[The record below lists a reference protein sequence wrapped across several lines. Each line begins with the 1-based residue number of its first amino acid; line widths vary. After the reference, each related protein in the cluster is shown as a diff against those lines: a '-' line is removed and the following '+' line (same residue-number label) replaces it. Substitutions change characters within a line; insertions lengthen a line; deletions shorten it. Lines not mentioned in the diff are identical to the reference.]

1 MSRRRPGPHPGEQ
14 PLFEFD
20 QAMPTARSPV
30 DGDARRLITL
40 DGLADTLFIEAGAGS
55 GKTTTIVERIVNLVV
70 IAGVELQNIAAI
82 TFTEA
87 AAAEL
92 RDRVRAAFEHRA
104 AESDGE
110 ALRRCRSALEQ
121 TDIAAVSTLHSYA
134 QRVLSEHPIEA
145 GVPPRFDVLDEVQ
158 SILALEAR
166 WRIWLDAQ
174 LADVANHPLIEWSVV
189 LRIDIARRRA
199 ASLKDVARNFNDNW
213 DRLEASMVADPGARA
228 PVDLGELQ
236 RAAAAV
242 LELADTHYD
251 PADLLAA
258 FIAERRARFEM
269 FRDGA
274 DALEVV
280 VAITADRWSMGHG
293 KRQNWPDVERVREAL
308 KHFAACADR
317 LVDNARVAVLE
328 QWRWRLANFTLGAA
342 EQRRRE
348 GTLEFHDLVVLARRL
363 VRRSPTARRALH
375 ERYTHIVIDE
385 FQDTDPIQVE
395 LVTLI
400 ATDIDDVAN
409 CPWQALDVAP
419 GRLCFVGDP
428 KQSIYRFRRA
438 DVALFRE
445 ACNSFSAGR
454 PVSLVQNF
462 RTVPTVLQWIN
473 HVFGALMQGS
483 PPEQQPPYEPLVAA
497 RVEGEGDNHRV
508 VLLGGP
514 HDESYLAEEL
524 RTLEA
529 TDVVRAIRSMIL
541 DGDRWLVDDHGQWR
555 APRFDDIVILV
566 PSRLSL
572 PALEHALRA
581 ADVPYRAEASTLVF
595 DTQEVREPLIALQAI
610 DDPSDEIAVVASLR
624 STLFGCGDD
633 ELLEFATAGGRWDY
647 RVAAP
652 ATLPADHPVVDSL
665 AYLRRCH
672 DDRLWL
678 EPSELLERLLRE
690 RRAFEL
696 ALLHRRP
703 RDVWRR
709 LRFIIEQAR
718 QFVEA
723 NRGGLRA
730 FLSWAELQRYEGAR
744 VHEPLLPEL
753 DDNSVRVMTIHSAKG
768 LEFPITIVSGLTAQS
783 GNRRGGVAVHWGDSM
798 PEIKMSGSSTP
809 SFDVLDD
816 FEQEMDVHEK
826 LRLLYVASTRARDHL
841 VISAH
846 HVAPTNRPRQTFARM
861 VWEQSLAEL
870 ERSCRVLPEGDDA
883 PFNFPPSPLE
893 SLSGDTADARIVWK
907 NSRDAALASPS
918 FTVSA
923 TAIAAAIADRS
934 ATASDFDASGEA
946 LAVDEI
952 VAVDEAGAVDEIVAD
967 AGSSA
972 TVAYRRGRAGSAIGR
987 AVHAVLQLAALDSG
1001 TDIPALARTFA
1012 AVEGVPEWTDT
1023 VALSAEGARQSTAV
1037 QRALA
1042 SEQLWRELFVAA
1054 PIDGRAVE
1062 GFVDLLFR
1070 EGDDLV
1076 VVDYKTDDVVDE
1088 AAVERALIRY
1098 RPQAAAYALALEH
1111 TTGRRV
1117 RECIFVFTRRGNVVE
1132 RSVAGAELD
1141 DARDVVRRW
1150 LVGAS
1155 GSVPA

>member
-1 MSRRRPGPHPGEQ
+1 MSRRRIVPPHPGEQ
-14 PLFEFD
+14 PLVLLDESIP
-20 QAMPTARSPV
+20 APPLPV
-30 DGDARRLITL
+30 DNAERRLITL
-40 DGLADTLFIEAGAGS
+40 GGLTDTLFIEAGAGS

-92 RDRVRAAFEHRA
+92 RDRVRAAFERRA
-104 AESDGE
+104 AESTGE
-110 ALRRCRSALEQ
+110 ALARCRSALEQ

-166 WRIWLDAQ
+166 WRVWLDEQ
-174 LADVANHPLIEWSVV
+174 LADVANHPLIEWSMV
-189 LRIDIARRRA
+189 LGINIARRRA

-213 DRLEASMVADPGARA
+213 DRLEASVVADPGPLA
-228 PVDLGELQ
+228 PVDLRELR
-236 RAAAAV
+236 RAASAV
-242 LELADTHYD
+242 LELADTHRD
-251 PADLLAA
+251 PADLLAL
-258 FIAERRARFEM
+258 FIAERRSRLEM
-269 FRDGA
+269 LCRCD
-274 DALEVV
+274 DPLEAVV
-280 VAITADRWSMGHG
+280 TVTAEPKWTMAYG
-293 KRQNWPDVERVREAL
+293 KRQNWLDADRVRESL
-308 KHFAACADR
+308 QHFAETAKEVEHA
-317 LVDNARVAVLE
+317 ARVAVLD
-328 QWRWRLANFTLGAA
+328 QWRWRLAHFTLGAA

-348 GTLEFHDLVVLARRL
+348 GTLEFHDLLVLARRL
-363 VRRSPTARRALH
+363 VRRSPSARRALH
-375 ERYTHIVIDE
+375 DRYTHIVIDE

-400 ATDIDDVAN
+400 ATDIDDVDDL
-409 CPWQALDVAP
+409 PWQALDVAP

-473 HVFGALMQGS
+473 HVFGTLMQGA
-483 PPEQQPPYEPLVAA
+483 PPEQQPPYQALVAA
-497 RVEGEGDNHRV
+497 RGESEGDDHRV

-514 HDESYLAEEL
+514 HDESHRAEEL

-541 DGDRWLVDDHGQWR
+541 DGERWLVDDHGQWR
-555 APRFDDIVILV
+555 VPRFDDIVILV

-595 DTQEVREPLIALQAI
+595 DTQEVREPLLALQAI

-652 ATLPADHPVVDSL
+652 SSLPVDHPVVDGL
-665 AYLRRCH
+665 ACLRRWH

-709 LRFIIEQAR
+709 LRFIVEQAR

-826 LRLLYVASTRARDHL
+826 LRLLYVACTRARDHL
-841 VISAH
+841 VVSAH
-846 HVAPTNRPRQTFARM
+846 HIAPATNRARQTFAKM
-861 VWEQSLAEL
+861 VWEQSLPEL
-870 ERSCRVLPEGDDA
+870 EQSCRVLPAGDDA

-893 SLSGDTADARIVWK
+893 SLSGDTADARVQWQVH
-907 NSRDAALASPS
+907 RAAVLAPPS
-918 FTVSA
+918 FTVAA
-923 TAIAAAIADRS
+923 TAIATAIAERAPTPS
-934 ATASDFDASGEA
+934 PFDAPADHSA
-946 LAVDEI
+946 A
-952 VAVDEAGAVDEIVAD
+952 DEIVAD
-967 AGSSA
+967 EATSA
-972 TVAYRRGRAGSAIGR
+972 TVAYRRGRAGTAIGR
-987 AVHAVLQLAALDSG
+987 AVHAVLQLAALDTG
-1001 TDIPALARTFA
+1001 VDIRALARTFA

-1023 VALSAEGARQSTAV
+1023 IASSAEGARQSAAV

-1042 SEQLWRELFVAA
+1042 APQFWRELFVAA
-1054 PIDGRAVE
+1054 PVEGRAVE

-1070 EGDDLV
+1070 EDDDLV
-1076 VVDYKTDDVVDE
+1076 VVDYKTDDVVDD
-1088 AAVERALIRY
+1088 AAIERALDRY

-1117 RECIFVFTRRGNVVE
+1117 RECIFVFTRRGDVVQ
-1132 RSVAGAELD
+1132 RSVSGVELD
-1141 DARDVVRRW
+1141 DARALVRQW
-1150 LVGAS
+1150 LAHPG
-1155 GSVPA
+1155 

>member
-14 PLFEFD
+14 PLFVLD
-20 QAMPTARSPV
+20 SATPAAPMPV
-30 DGDARRLITL
+30 DTDARRLITL

-92 RDRVRAAFEHRA
+92 RDRVRAAFERRA

-166 WRIWLDAQ
+166 WRVWLDAQ
-174 LADVANHPLIEWSVV
+174 LAEVANHPLIEWSML
-189 LRIDIARRRA
+189 LRIDLARGRA

-213 DRLEASMVADPGARA
+213 DRLEASMVADPGPLA
-228 PVDLGELQ
+228 PIDLSEL
-236 RAAAAV
+236 RGAAAAV
-242 LELADTHYD
+242 VELADTHYD
-251 PADLLAA
+251 PDDLLAA

-269 FRDGA
+269 FCRCD
-274 DALEVV
+274 DPLEAVV
-280 VAITADRWSMGHG
+280 TITSEPKWTMTHG
-293 KRQNWPDVERVREAL
+293 KAKNWLDAASVRESL
-308 KHFAACADR
+308 KHFSETANR
-317 LVDNARVAVLE
+317 VVDGARVAVLD
-328 QWRWRLANFTLGAA
+328 QWRWRLVNFTLGAA

-348 GTLEFHDLVVLARRL
+348 GTLEFHDLLVLARRL
-363 VRRSPTARRALH
+363 VRRSPAARRALH
-375 ERYTHIVIDE
+375 DRYTHIVIDE

-400 ATDIDDVAN
+400 ATGVDDVAN
-409 CPWQALDVAP
+409 LPWQALDVAP

-445 ACNSFSAGR
+445 ACNSFSGGR

-483 PPEQQPPYEPLVAA
+483 PPEQQPPYEPLKAA
-497 RVEGEGDNHRV
+497 RVEGDGGDHRV
-508 VLLGGP
+508 VLLGGS

-524 RTLEA
+524 RALEA

-541 DGDRWLVDDHGQWR
+541 DGERWLVDDHGQWR
-555 APRFDDIVILV
+555 VPRFDDIVILV

-572 PALEHALRA
+572 PALEHALRG

-595 DTQEVREPLIALQAI
+595 DTQEVREPLLALQAI

-652 ATLPADHPVVDSL
+652 SSLPADHPVVDSL

-723 NRGGLRA
+723 NRGGLRG

-783 GNRRGGVAVHWGDSM
+783 GNRRGGVAVHWGDTM

-846 HVAPTNRPRQTFARM
+846 HVVSTSRPRQTFAKM

-893 SLSGDTADARIVWK
+893 SLSGDTADARLLWK
-907 NSRDAALASPS
+907 NHRAAALATPS

-923 TAIAAAIADRS
+923 TAIAAAIADPW
-934 ATASDFDASGEA
+934 TAPSEFDASGEA
-946 LAVDEI
+946 
-952 VAVDEAGAVDEIVAD
+952 VATDEAVAVDEIVAD
-967 AGSSA
+967 EGSSA

-987 AVHAVLQLAALDSG
+987 AVHAVLQLAALDTGS
-1001 TDIPALARTFA
+1001 DIRALARTFA

-1023 VALSAEGARQSTAV
+1023 VALSAEGARQSAAV

-1042 SEQLWRELFVAA
+1042 STQLWRELFVAA
-1054 PIDGRAVE
+1054 PIEGRAVE

-1070 EGDDLV
+1070 EEDDLV
-1076 VVDYKTDDVVDE
+1076 VVDYKTDDVVDD
-1088 AAVERALIRY
+1088 AAVERALTRY

-1117 RECIFVFTRRGNVVE
+1117 RECIFVFTRRGNVIE

-1141 DARDVVRRW
+1141 EARDVVRRW

-1155 GSVPA
+1155 

>member
-1 MSRRRPGPHPGEQ
+1 VPNPGEQ
-14 PLFEFD
+14 PLFVFD
-20 QAMPTARSPV
+20 QSTPTKLPV
-30 DGDARRLITL
+30 DTDARRLITL

-92 RDRVRAAFEHRA
+92 RDRVRAAFERRA

-166 WRIWLDAQ
+166 WRVWLDAQ

-213 DRLEASMVADPGARA
+213 DRLEASMVADPGPLA
-228 PVDLGELQ
+228 PIDLGELR

-251 PADLLAA
+251 PADLLAV

-269 FRDGA
+269 FCRCD
-274 DALEVV
+274 DALEAV
-280 VAITADRWSMGHG
+280 VAITSEPRWTMAHG
-293 KRQNWPDVERVREAL
+293 KAKNWLDAANVREAL
-308 KHFAACADR
+308 KQFATTADR
-317 LVDNARVAVLE
+317 VVDNARVAVLD

-348 GTLEFHDLVVLARRL
+348 GTLEFHDLLVLARRL

-375 ERYTHIVIDE
+375 DRYTHIVIDE

-400 ATDIDDVAN
+400 ATDVDDVAN
-409 CPWQALDVAP
+409 LPWQGLDVAP

-473 HVFGALMQGS
+473 HVFGALMQGG
-483 PPEQQPPYEPLVAA
+483 PPEQQPPYEALVAA
-497 RVEGEGDNHRV
+497 RVEREGDDHRV

-514 HDESYLAEEL
+514 HDEGHRAEEL
-524 RTLEA
+524 RALEA
-529 TDVVRAIRSMIL
+529 ADVVRAIRSMIL
-541 DGDRWLVDDHGQWR
+541 DGERWLVDDHGQWR

-572 PALEHALRA
+572 PALENALRA

-595 DTQEVREPLIALQAI
+595 DTQEVREPLLALQAI

-652 ATLPADHPVVDSL
+652 SSLSTEHPVVDSL

-709 LRFIIEQAR
+709 LRFIVEQAR

-783 GNRRGGVAVHWGDSM
+783 AGRRGGVAVHWGDSM

-846 HVAPTNRPRQTFARM
+846 HTTATNRPRPTFAKM

-893 SLSGDTADARIVWK
+893 SLSGDTADARILWQ
-907 NSRDAALASPS
+907 NRRDAALASPS

-923 TAIAAAIADRS
+923 TAIAAAIADRT
-934 ATASDFDASGEA
+934 ATPSELGAVGDA
-946 LAVDEI
+946 
-952 VAVDEAGAVDEIVAD
+952 VAVDELVTDEVAVDEIVAD
-967 AGSSA
+967 EGSRA

-987 AVHAVLQLAALDSG
+987 AVHAVLQLAALDNG
-1001 TDIPALARTFA
+1001 TDIRALARTFA

-1042 SEQLWRELFVAA
+1042 SEQMWRELFVAA

-1076 VVDYKTDDVVDE
+1076 VVDYKTDDVADD
-1088 AAVERALIRY
+1088 AAIERALVRY

-1111 TTGRRV
+1111 TTGRLV

-1141 DARDVVRRW
+1141 EARDVVRRW
-1150 LVGAS
+1150 LAS
-1155 GSVPA
+1155 SG

>member
-1 MSRRRPGPHPGEQ
+1 MSRRRVVAAHPGEQ
-14 PLFEFD
+14 PLFLLDESIP
-20 QAMPTARSPV
+20 AAPSPV
-30 DGDARRLITL
+30 DSDERRLITL
-40 DGLADTLFIEAGAGS
+40 GGLADTLFIEAGAGS

-92 RDRVRAAFEHRA
+92 RDRVRAAFERRA
-104 AESDGE
+104 AESSGE
-110 ALRRCRSALEQ
+110 ALDRCRLALEQ

-166 WRIWLDAQ
+166 WRVWLDEQ
-174 LADVANHPLIEWSVV
+174 LGDVTNHPLIEWSMV

-199 ASLKDVARNFNDNW
+199 ATLKDVARNFNENW
-213 DRLEASMVADPGARA
+213 DRLEASMVADPGPLA
-228 PVDLGELQ
+228 PVDLRALR

-242 LELADTHYD
+242 LELADTHRD
-251 PADLLAA
+251 PTDLLAV
-258 FIAERRARFEM
+258 FIAERRARFEILCHC
-269 FRDGA
+269 D
-274 DALEVV
+274 DPLEAVV
-280 VAITADRWSMGHG
+280 MITSEPRWTMAHG
-293 KRQNWPDVERVREAL
+293 KKQNWLDAASVREAL
-308 KHFAACADR
+308 KHFAETAKE
-317 LVDNARVAVLE
+317 VEHHARVAVLD

-348 GTLEFHDLVVLARRL
+348 GTLEFHDLLVLARRL
-363 VRRSPTARRALH
+363 VRRSPSARRALH

-400 ATDIDDVAN
+400 ATDVDDVAN
-409 CPWQALDVAP
+409 CPWQDLDVAP

-473 HVFGALMQGS
+473 HVFGALMQGA
-483 PPEQQPPYEPLVAA
+483 PPEQQPPYQALVAA
-497 RVEGEGDNHRV
+497 RRENEGDDHRV
-508 VLLGGP
+508 MLLGGP
-514 HDESYLAEEL
+514 HDDSYRAEEL

-541 DGDRWLVDDHGQWR
+541 DGERWRVDDHGQWR

-595 DTQEVREPLIALQAI
+595 DTQEVREPLLALQAI

-624 STLFGCGDD
+624 STLFACGDD

-647 RVAAP
+647 RVDAP
-652 ATLPADHPVVDSL
+652 SSLPVDHPVVDGL
-665 AYLRRCH
+665 TYLRRCH

-709 LRFIIEQAR
+709 LRFIVEQAR

-783 GNRRGGVAVHWGDSM
+783 GGRRGGVTVHWGDSM

-826 LRLLYVASTRARDHL
+826 LRLLYVACTRARDHL
-841 VISAH
+841 VVSAH
-846 HVAPTNRPRQTFARM
+846 HIVPTNRPRQTFAKM
-861 VWEQSLAEL
+861 VWEQSQPEL
-870 ERSCRVLPEGDDA
+870 EQSCRVLPAGDDA

-893 SLSGDTADARIVWK
+893 SLSGDTAEARTQWQHQ
-907 NSRDAALASPS
+907 RAAVLAPPS
-918 FTVSA
+918 FTVAA
-923 TAIAAAIADRS
+923 TAIATAIAERAPSPSPFATAAES
-934 ATASDFDASGEA
+934 ATA
-946 LAVDEI
+946 
-952 VAVDEAGAVDEIVAD
+952 DEIVAD
-967 AGSSA
+967 EGTSA
-972 TVAYRRGRAGSAIGR
+972 TAAYRRGRAGTAIGR
-987 AVHAVLQLAALDSG
+987 AVHAVLQLAALDTG
-1001 TDIPALARTFA
+1001 ADIRALARTFA
-1012 AVEGVPEWTDT
+1012 AVEGVSEWTDT
-1023 VALSAEGARQSTAV
+1023 IASSAEGARQSAAV
-1037 QRALA
+1037 QRALVA
-1042 SEQLWRELFVAA
+1042 PQFWRELFVAA
-1054 PIDGRAVE
+1054 PVEGRAVE

-1070 EGDDLV
+1070 DGDDLV
-1076 VVDYKTDDVVDE
+1076 VVDYKTDDVVDD
-1088 AAVERALIRY
+1088 AAIEQAVVRY

-1111 TTGRRV
+1111 TTGRQV
-1117 RECIFVFTRRGNVVE
+1117 RECIFVFTRRGNVVQ
-1132 RSVAGAELD
+1132 RSVTGADLD
-1141 DARDVVRRW
+1141 DARAMVRQW
-1150 LVGAS
+1150 LA
-1155 GSVPA
+1155 VPT

>member
-1 MSRRRPGPHPGEQ
+1 MSRRRGSTPHPREQ
-14 PLFEFD
+14 PLFLLDESIP
-20 QAMPTARSPV
+20 AAPLPV
-30 DGDARRLITL
+30 DTDARRLITL
-40 DGLADTLFIEAGAGS
+40 DGLDDTLFIEAGAGS

-92 RDRVRAAFEHRA
+92 RDRVRAAFERRA
-104 AESDGE
+104 AESSGQ
-110 ALRRCRSALEQ
+110 ALERCHAALEQ

-166 WRIWLDAQ
+166 WRVWLDAQ
-174 LADVANHPLIEWSVV
+174 LADDANHPLIEWSMV
-189 LRIDIARRRA
+189 LGINIARRRA

-213 DRLEASMVADPGARA
+213 DRLEATMVADPGPLA
-228 PVDLGELQ
+228 PVDLRELR

-242 LELADTHYD
+242 LELADTHRD
-251 PADLLAA
+251 PADLLAV

-269 FRDGA
+269 LCQCD
-274 DALEVV
+274 DPLEAVV
-280 VAITADRWSMGHG
+280 TVTSEPRWTMAHG
-293 KRQNWPDVERVREAL
+293 KKQNWLDATSVRESL
-308 KHFAACADR
+308 KHFAETAKQVED
-317 LVDNARVAVLE
+317 DARVAVLH

-348 GTLEFHDLVVLARRL
+348 GTLEFHDLLVLARRL
-363 VRRSPTARRALH
+363 VRRSPSARRALH

-400 ATDIDDVAN
+400 ATDLDDVAN
-409 CPWQALDVAP
+409 LPWQALDVAP

-445 ACNSFSAGR
+445 ACDSFSAGR

-473 HVFGALMQGS
+473 HVFGSLMQGA
-483 PPEQQPPYEPLVAA
+483 PPEQQPPYEALVAA
-497 RVEGEGDNHRV
+497 RREGESADHRV

-514 HDESYLAEEL
+514 HDESYRAEAL

-541 DGDRWLVDDHGQWR
+541 DSERWLVDDHGQWR

-572 PALEHALRA
+572 PALEQALRA

-595 DTQEVREPLIALQAI
+595 DTQEVREPLLALQAI

-633 ELLEFATAGGRWDY
+633 ELLEFTTAGGRWDY

-652 ATLPADHPVVDSL
+652 SSLPAEHPVVDSL

-678 EPSELLERLLRE
+678 EPSELLERLLRQ

-709 LRFIIEQAR
+709 LRFIVEQAR

-783 GNRRGGVAVHWGDSM
+783 GGRRGGVTVHWGDS

-846 HVAPTNRPRQTFARM
+846 HITPTNRPRETFAKM
-861 VWEQSLAEL
+861 VWDQSQPEL
-870 ERSCRVLPEGDDA
+870 ERSCRVLPVGDDA

-893 SLSGDTADARIVWK
+893 SLSGDT
-907 NSRDAALASPS
+907 NQSRVQWQQHRAAVLAPPS
-918 FTVSA
+918 FTVAA
-923 TAIAAAIADRS
+923 TAIATAIADQ
-934 ATASDFDASGEA
+934 ASMSSGFETPFA
-946 LAVDEI
+946 DEI
-952 VAVDEAGAVDEIVAD
+952 AAVEIVTDEIVAD
-967 AGSSA
+967 EGANA
-972 TVAYRRGRAGSAIGR
+972 TVAYRRGRAGTAIGR
-987 AVHAVLQLAALDSG
+987 AVHAVLQLAALDTG
-1001 TDIPALARTFA
+1001 ADIRALARTFA

-1023 VALSAEGARQSTAV
+1023 IAASAEGARQSAAV
-1037 QRALA
+1037 QRALVA
-1042 SEQLWRELFVAA
+1042 PQYWRELFVAA
-1054 PIDGRAVE
+1054 PIEGRAVE

-1070 EGDDLV
+1070 DGDDLV
-1076 VVDYKTDDVVDE
+1076 VVDYKTDNVADD
-1088 AAVERALIRY
+1088 AAIERALVRY

-1111 TTGRRV
+1111 TTGRQV
-1117 RECIFVFTRRGNVVE
+1117 RECIFVFTRRGNVIE
-1132 RSVAGAELD
+1132 RSVTGADLD
-1141 DARDVVRRW
+1141 DARARVRRW
-1150 LVGAS
+1150 LAG
-1155 GSVPA
+1155 PD